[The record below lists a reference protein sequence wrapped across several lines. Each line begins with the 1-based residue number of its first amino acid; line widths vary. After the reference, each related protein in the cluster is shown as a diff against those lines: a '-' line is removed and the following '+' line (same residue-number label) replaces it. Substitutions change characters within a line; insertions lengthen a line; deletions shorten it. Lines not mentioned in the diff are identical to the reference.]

1 MKILAFSGSSRKAS
15 TNQQLIE
22 ELARLAVAGNSDV
35 ESRCVNLADYPMPIY
50 QGDEEQTRG
59 LPEPAAEF
67 KKLLQ
72 DHDAFIIGN
81 PEYNGF
87 MTPLLLNTI
96 DWCTR
101 SADASPDLSAFAN
114 KIVLIAGTS
123 PSALGA
129 SRVAVHLRT
138 MLSGIGCVVVPQP
151 FSVPSGFSAFNP
163 DGSFADQAMNKR
175 ASKAMMDF
183 TGFVGKLTN

>member
-22 ELARLAVAGNSDV
+22 VLARLAGEGNPDV
-35 ESRCVNLADYPMPIY
+35 ESRCVNLGDYPMPIY
-50 QGDEEQTRG
+50 QGDEEQVNG
-59 LPEPAAEF
+59 LPESAATF

-72 DHDAFIIGN
+72 EHDAFIIGN

-101 SADASPDLSAFAN
+101 SSDASPDLSGFTN

-123 PSALGA
+123 PGALGA

-138 MLSGIGCVVVPQP
+138 MLAGIGCVVAPQP

-163 DGSFADQAMNKR
+163 DGSFVDEKMTKR
-175 ASKAMMDF
+175 AIQTMVSF
-183 TGFVGKLTN
+183 TSFVGKLTR